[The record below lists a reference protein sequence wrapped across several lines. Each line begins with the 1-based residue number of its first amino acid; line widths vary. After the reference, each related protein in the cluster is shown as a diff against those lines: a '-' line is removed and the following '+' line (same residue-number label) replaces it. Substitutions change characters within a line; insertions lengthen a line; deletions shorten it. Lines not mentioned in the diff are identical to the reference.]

1 MDNKDTSGKNPEATL
16 TVVANEPRRV
26 IYAQLHQEV
35 FMPGGPGQLPKS
47 MDVSPNSQQSK
58 LRGLKMWISTL
69 GLEIDLRGRRG
80 VIPLAN
86 VAFAVTEMPDS
97 ATAKELDKGVATGN
111 AGNRSNSITKLGT
124 STVTPTN
131 GPIGK

>member
-1 MDNKDTSGKNPEATL
+1 MDNTEQKVDQTPTPSAQ
-16 TVVANEPRRV
+16 EPRRV
-26 IYAQLHQEV
+26 VYAQLHQEV

-47 MDVSPNSQQSK
+47 MDVSPNSQQTK
-58 LRGLKMWISTL
+58 LRGLKMWISAL

-86 VAFAVTEMPDS
+86 VAFAVTDLPDT
-97 ATAKELDKGVATGN
+97 ATAKELDKGVPKGN
-111 AGNRSNSITKLGT
+111 AGNQSNSITKVGT
-124 STVTPTN
+124 ATITPTN